1 MPAADLA
8 DMDPRLAELIE
19 AALKG
24 EEVVFARDGVPVAKL
39 VPIGPRRR
47 REPGRFEGEIVELD
61 PDWWKP
67 DDELIPSPG
76 LVDSRGGIP
85 WGGSDVIQGGDG
97 LSGGCHGRPCP
108 ASHRL

>member
-24 EEVVFARDGVPVAKL
+24 EEVVIARDGVPVAKL

-47 REPGRFEGEIVELD
+47 REPG
-61 PDWWKP
+61 
-67 DDELIPSPG
+67 
-76 LVDSRGGIP
+76 
-85 WGGSDVIQGGDG
+85 
-97 LSGGCHGRPCP
+97 
-108 ASHRL
+108 